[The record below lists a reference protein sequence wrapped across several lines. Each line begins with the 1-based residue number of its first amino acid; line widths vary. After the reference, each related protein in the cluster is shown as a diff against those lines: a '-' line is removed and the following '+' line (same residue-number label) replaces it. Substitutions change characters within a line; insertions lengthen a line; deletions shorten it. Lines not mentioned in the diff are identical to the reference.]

1 VEDALNAMDSPSM
14 DGVNTFVISKA
25 IRNSGIKVAMSGIG
39 GDELFAGYPTFLQ
52 YYKLRKGKIGYAG
65 MLPLRKLAA
74 AIIEQRKSNRSKRLA
89 SLLNLTDTSIYNV
102 YPILRSILTP
112 SFINNFTN
120 LDVHASNLQSILK
133 HDMKYAN
140 RLGLFSQY
148 SIAEYLGYTQ
158 NTLLKDADQM
168 SMAVGL
174 EIREPFFDHE
184 LIEFVLSLRDGIK
197 FPMYPKQ
204 LMVESL
210 EPLLPKEIVHRPKQ
224 GFLLPWEK
232 WMRKELSSFC
242 EKQLIALSE
251 RNIINKKELM
261 SYWQRFLKHDP
272 SVRWSELWLFVV
284 LGYWMER
291 NGVE

>member
-1 VEDALNAMDSPSM
+1 
-14 DGVNTFVISKA
+14 
-25 IRNSGIKVAMSGIG
+25 MSGIG

-52 YYKLRKGKIGYAG
+52 YYKLQNATGVYKAV
-65 MLPLRKLAA
+65 MPFRKLIAA
-74 AIIEQRKSNRSKRLA
+74 FMKNSKTSRNQRLV
-89 SLLNLTDTSIYNV
+89 SLLALDDMSIWNM
-102 YPILRSILTP
+102 YPIMRSVLTP
-112 SFINNFTN
+112 SYIKTFTH
-120 LDVHASNLQSILK
+120 LDAHASNLPSILK
-133 HDMKYAN
+133 HEMMDAPK
-140 RLGLFSQY
+140 LGLFSEY

-184 LIEFVLSLRDGIK
+184 LVEYVLSIPDHIK

-204 LMVESL
+204 LMVEAL
-210 EPLLPKEIVHRPKQ
+210 DPLLPKEIVNRPKQ
-224 GFLLPWEK
+224 GFLLPWDK

-242 EKQLIALSE
+242 EKQLLSISE
-251 RNIINKKELM
+251 RSIINKKELM
-261 SYWQRFLKHDP
+261 TYWKRFLNNDS

-291 NGVE
+291 NGVEG